1 MIRIR
6 IDDRQLRNLLKRLE
20 RSRARWP
27 EAIREGLNQ
36 GGDKVRTE
44 VRRVL
49 QVQMGTKTYRAITSN
64 TRTVRATANGSGL
77 WSIGGGGYAY
87 QIIGSPKPIKIEEF
101 RIQSRGPKRLG
112 DWRDQSRVSGRF
124 GPIKA
129 KGSVVAAPWAVSR
142 AFKRSFDLVGKGLV
156 AIRPASAGKGG
167 RRLLYG
173 PTVAKEMLQG
183 ETPRAFTRSAARH
196 VPPIIL
202 ARLGRSLGAR

>member
-6 IDDRQLRNLLKRLE
+6 IDDRQLRNLAKRLE
-20 RSRARWP
+20 RSRASWP
-27 EAIREGLNQ
+27 DAIREGLNQ

-49 QVQMGTKTYRAITSN
+49 QVQMGTRTYRAITSN
-64 TRTVRATANGSGL
+64 TRSIRAT
-77 WSIGGGGYAY
+77 GGALAY
-87 QIIGSPKPIKIEEF
+87 QIIGSPKPLKIEEF

-112 DWRDQSRVSGRF
+112 DWRDQSRVKGRF

-142 AFKRSFDLVGKGLV
+142 AFKRSFDLVGRGLV

-183 ETPRAFTRSAARH
+183 ETPRAFARAAQRH
-196 VPPIIL
+196 VPLIIL

>member
-6 IDDRQLRNLLKRLE
+6 IDDRQLRNLVKRLE
-20 RSRARWP
+20 RSRASWP
-27 EAIREGLNQ
+27 DAIREGLNQ

-49 QVQMGTKTYRAITSN
+49 QVQMGTRTYRAITSN
-64 TRTVRATANGSGL
+64 TRSIRAT
-77 WSIGGGGYAY
+77 GGALAY
-87 QIIGSPKPIKIEEF
+87 EIIGSPKPLKIEEF

-156 AIRPASAGKGG
+156 AIRPANAGKSG

-202 ARLGRSLGAR
+202 ARLGRSLGTR

>member
-6 IDDRQLRNLLKRLE
+6 IDDRQLRSLVKRLE
-20 RSRARWP
+20 RSRASWP
-27 EAIREGLNQ
+27 DAIREGLNQ

-49 QVQMGTKTYRAITSN
+49 QVQMGTRTYRAITSN
-64 TRTVRATANGSGL
+64 TRSIRAT
-77 WSIGGGGYAY
+77 GGTLAY
-87 QIIGSPKPIKIEEF
+87 QIIGSRTPLEIKEF

-112 DWRDQSRVSGRF
+112 DWRDQSRIGGRF

-129 KGSVVAAPWAVSR
+129 QGNVVAAPWSVSR

-156 AIRPASAGKGG
+156 STRPAEGGKSRGS

-183 ETPRAFTRSAARH
+183 ETPRAFVRAAARH